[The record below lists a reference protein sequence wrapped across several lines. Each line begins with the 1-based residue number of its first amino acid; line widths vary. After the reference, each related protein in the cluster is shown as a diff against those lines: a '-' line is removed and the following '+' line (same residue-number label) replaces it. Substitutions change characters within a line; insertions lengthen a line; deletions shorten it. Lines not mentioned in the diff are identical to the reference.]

1 MEIKKKKED
10 FKEEEEEE
18 EQEEKKHTHTGVV
31 KRSVEWKFDELTEFN
46 RHFIELGAASVLA
59 LH

>member
-10 FKEEEEEE
+10 LKEEEEEE
-18 EQEEKKHTHTGVV
+18 EEKQHTHTGVV

-46 RHFIELGAASVLA
+46 RHFIELGAASVLP